1 MSTNTTLDA
10 TNEGYVISELP
21 AFVSGDSRRLRF
33 TITIDGEPKD
43 ISQDTIRWG
52 LFAREYERTIEN
64 AVLNEDTD
72 GVNIRTDPITDPTV
86 GEFEVR
92 IDREVTADIAGE
104 FYQRIRLEATG
115 STEQSW
121 RGRVLIES

>member
-33 TITIDGEPKD
+33 TITIDGVAKD
-43 ISQDTIRWG
+43 ITEDTIRWG
-52 LFAREYERTIEN
+52 LFAREYEREIDD
-64 AVLNEDTD
+64 AVLNDDDD
-72 GVNIRTDPITDPTV
+72 GVAVLTDPITDPSA
-86 GEFEVR
+86 GELEVR